1 MKNIFLIT
9 LSALVLYPVAFAGT
23 IELRTY
29 QSSNI
34 VVASSMDRKFPEPH
48 VTIFEAKAR
57 VACEILGYT
66 FAGEYKKAKVHD
78 QLERGPVE
86 VHELQ
91 EDGKFK
97 KKNANIVYSLYSVMC
112 EVDDKLEC
120 KSDHFGEKDIKYIQL
135 NRESCQ

>member
-1 MKNIFLIT
+1 MKNKFLIS
-9 LSALVLYPVAFAGT
+9 LSALIVFPAAFAGT

-48 VTIFEAKAR
+48 ETIFEAKAR
-57 VACEILGYT
+57 AACEILGYT
-66 FAGEYKKAKVHD
+66 FAGEYRKAKAHD
-78 QLERGPVE
+78 QLDRGPVE

-97 KKNANIVYSLYSVMC
+97 IKKANIVYSLRSVMC
-112 EVDDKLEC
+112 EVDDKLDC